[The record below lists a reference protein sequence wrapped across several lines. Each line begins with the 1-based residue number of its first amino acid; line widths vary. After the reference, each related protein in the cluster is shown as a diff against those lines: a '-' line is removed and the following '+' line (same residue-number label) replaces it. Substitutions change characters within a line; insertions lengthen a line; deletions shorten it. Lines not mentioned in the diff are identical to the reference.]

1 MSERVLTQRELNRA
15 TLARQLLLRRKRL
28 TPVAVIEQLA
38 GMQAQWP
45 PAPYVGIWS
54 RTTTFERAKLERAL
68 LAGDVVKASTMRNT
82 LHLVTRRDYPVFWT
96 ALHDIPSWPDEAA
109 IADGVRIAPRI
120 RELAL
125 AEPLRTQEALAYL
138 EREHGLVDV
147 HRNRVWHVA
156 RTRSHVMHAPQTALW
171 SSRPQGLFAA
181 LDEPEPLEKLV
192 AIAEI
197 VKRYLAAFGPA
208 SRADIAAWSG
218 MRVVDFAPALE
229 ALEPL
234 RRFRDERGRELL
246 DLPRA
251 PLPAADVPAPVR
263 LLPKWDNLL
272 LSHADRT
279 RVLPEEYRKLIVGK
293 NGDVAQAFLVD
304 GVVAGEWKADK
315 RGKVTL
321 EPYAPLPRAAR
332 REAED
337 EAARLEAWLR

>member
-1 MSERVLTQRELNRA
+1 MTERVLTQQELNRA
-15 TLARQLLLRRKRL
+15 TLARQLLLERKRL
-28 TPVAVIEQLA
+28 TAQATIEQLA

-54 RTTTFERAKLERAL
+54 RAMTFKREKLEQSL
-68 LAGDVVKASTMRNT
+68 LAGDVVKASMMRNT

-96 ALHDIPSWPDEAA
+96 ALHDIPSWPDDAA
-109 IADGVRIAPRI
+109 IADGIRIAPLI

-125 AEPLRTQEALAYL
+125 AGPLSTQAALAYL
-138 EREHGLVDV
+138 ESEHGLVDN
-147 HRNRVWHVA
+147 HRSRVWHVA

-171 SSRPQGLFAA
+171 SSRPQGLFAP
-181 LDEPEPLEKLV
+181 LEEPAALEKLI
-192 AIAEI
+192 AIREI

-208 SRADIAAWSG
+208 SRADIATWSG

-279 RVLPEEYRKLIVGK
+279 RVLPEEYRKRIVGK

-304 GVVAGEWKADK
+304 GVVAGEWNADK
-315 RGKVTL
+315 SGKVTL
-321 EPYAPLPRAAR
+321 EPYAPLPRVAR
-332 REAED
+332 RAVED